1 MRKPAEGEEASEIE
15 AVMVDGYGNEVQEW
29 KFTPDDADGYED
41 LYFVINS
48 EELAGSSAVVFETL
62 QLISPDLQTR
72 AVVVR
77 HENIDDEVQTI
88 HFPRVRTTAVDK
100 KDNDHQISHKGTVSV
115 VDKVEYENLTAGA
128 KYRVKGVLM
137 NKSTGRPALAGG
149 EEITA
154 DTVFRAGAPSGS
166 AEVTFRFDSAKLSDG
181 DYVAFETLYECRSE
195 AEEET
200 EIGSH
205 RDLQD
210 KAQTVTRSTPRTPSG
225 SPGTGDGSHAAA
237 WLICFV
243 LAVAGTAA
251 ILVMRKRKTSE

>member
-1 MRKPAEGEEASEIE
+1 
-15 AVMVDGYGNEVQEW
+15 MVDGYGNEVQEW

-77 HENIDDEVQTI
+77 HENIDDEAQTI

-137 NKSTGRPALAGG
+137 NKSTGLPALAGG
-149 EEITA
+149 KEITA
-154 DTVFRAGAPSGS
+154 ETVFTAEAPSGS
-166 AEVTFRFDSAKLSDG
+166 VEVIFRFDSAKLSDG